1 MLDVSKAKTQYRC
14 GECGGAAPKWTGWCD
29 ACGASGTMVEEKVT
43 ALRAASGG
51 SAPPPARAIPL
62 AETSV
67 GVDKPVPTRLRE
79 VDRVLGGGLVPGS
92 VTLLGGE
99 PGIGKSTLLLQVA
112 AATGLR
118 CLYISAEE
126 SAQQVGARAERIG
139 ATAASVWLAPET
151 VLPNVLTLLDEVKPE
166 LLVIDSIQALLDPE
180 LGSTP
185 GSLAQVRGCSHA
197 LVAEAKQ
204 RGLTVVMVGHVTKD
218 GGLAGP
224 KVLEHVV
231 DTVLAF
237 EGERHHALRLLRA
250 SKHRFGGTHELGLF
264 EMHDTGLAG
273 VGDASSLFLADRQPG
288 TPGSV
293 VAPVL
298 DGHRPLLVEVQAL
311 VMPSSA
317 PFPRRTTQ
325 GIDTAR
331 LSQVLA
337 VLEQRGGVPTSKSE
351 VHVAVAGGV
360 KVREPGVDLAMALA
374 VASAATNSA
383 VAQHVVACGEV
394 GLGGELRQ
402 VQRTDRR
409 LAEASRMGFLKG
421 LVPRSAPN
429 GVSGMKVV
437 RCPSLRNALEAVL
450 DVKGLSGFAN

>member
-1 MLDVSKAKTQYRC
+1 
-14 GECGGAAPKWTGWCD
+14 
-29 ACGASGTMVEEKVT
+29 
-43 ALRAASGG
+43 
-51 SAPPPARAIPL
+51 
-62 AETSV
+62 
-67 GVDKPVPTRLRE
+67 
-79 VDRVLGGGLVPGS
+79 
-92 VTLLGGE
+92 
-99 PGIGKSTLLLQVA
+99 
-112 AATGLR
+112 
-118 CLYISAEE
+118 
-126 SAQQVGARAERIG
+126 
-139 ATAASVWLAPET
+139 
-151 VLPNVLTLLDEVKPE
+151 VKPE
-166 LLVIDSIQALLDPE
+166 LLVLDSIQAVLDPE
-180 LGSTP
+180 LGSTA

-197 LVAEAKQ
+197 LVTEAKQ
-204 RGLTVVMVGHVTKD
+204 RGLTVIMVGHVTKD

-250 SKHRFGGTHELGLF
+250 PKHRFGGTHELGLF
-264 EMHDTGLAG
+264 EMHDTGLMG

-337 VLEQRGGVPTSKSE
+337 VLEQRGGVPTSKAE

-360 KVREPGVDLAMALA
+360 KVREPGVDLAVALA
-374 VASAATNSA
+374 VASAATDRA
-383 VAQHVVACGEV
+383 VAKHVVACGEV

-409 LAEASRMGFLKG
+409 LAEASRLGFLKG

-429 GVSGMKVV
+429 GVQGMKVV
-437 RCPSLRNALEAVL
+437 RCASLRNALDAVL
-450 DVKGLSGFAN
+450 DVKGP